1 MEKEVIEIY
10 REVALYETFYFDSH
24 SPYEVEITVK
34 LIFVNI
40 WWRRFINFLLSPFT
54 TYRINDFRKLYDI
67 SVSKPSFKYPNIE
80 EDHFENYVEK
90 QKERLEKKW
99 FRSSETS
106 EILKSEIIKYKCKNR
121 KRRRIVIWNI
131 HLNKV

>member
-10 REVALYETFYFDSH
+10 REVALYETHYFDRH
-24 SPYEVEITVK
+24 SPYEVEIIVK

-67 SVSKPSFKYPNIE
+67 SVSKPNFKYPNIE
-80 EDHFENYVEK
+80 TEYFENYVEK
-90 QKERLEKKW
+90 QKERLEKW

-106 EILKSEIIKYKCKNR
+106 KILKTEIIKYKYKNR
-121 KRRRIVIWNI
+121 LW
-131 HLNKV
+131 